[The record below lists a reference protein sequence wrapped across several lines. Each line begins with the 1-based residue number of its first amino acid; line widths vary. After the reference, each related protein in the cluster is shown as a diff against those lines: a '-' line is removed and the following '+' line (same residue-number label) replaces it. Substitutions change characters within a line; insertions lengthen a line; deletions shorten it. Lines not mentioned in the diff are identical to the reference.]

1 MSQGPSYEASHGVT
15 SEHHRDPA
23 GPTAGGSGAV
33 GSRPGA
39 AAGRIGPGVFSVS
52 ASNPR
57 GLEAA
62 LAWQLDR
69 LGSTAWRHWSL
80 KFQRMAFGY
89 SQEAGWHDAA
99 EAAAWLRGHELLYA
113 GVPPRGALVWYD
125 DGGVTRVACAL
136 GDGRVVGA
144 FADQGVALVDL
155 AGLSERSWSA
165 PLFPFAH

>member
-1 MSQGPSYEASHGVT
+1 MSQDVSQDMSHGV
-15 SEHHRDPA
+15 SQGSHHRDPA
-23 GPTAGGSGAV
+23 GPSVGRSGHHEW
-33 GSRPGA
+33 
-39 AAGRIGPGVFSVS
+39 SVT

-69 LGSTAWRHWSL
+69 VGSTAWRHWSL

-144 FADQGVALVDL
+144 LPDRGVALVALADL
-155 AGLSERSWSA
+155 SAGSVSWSA

>member
-1 MSQGPSYEASHGVT
+1 MSLGGSLGGSHGV
-15 SEHHRDPA
+15 SHGSHHRGPA
-23 GPTAGGSGAV
+23 GPAV
-33 GSRPGA
+33 GPPGRA
-39 AAGRIGPGVFSVS
+39 AQPEWAVT

-62 LAWQLDR
+62 LAWQLER

-80 KFQRMAFGY
+80 KFQRLAFGY

-125 DGGVTRVACAL
+125 AAGVTRVACAL

-144 FADQGVALVDL
+144 FADRGVALVAL
-155 AGLSERSWSA
+155 AELSEQSPSWSA

>member
-1 MSQGPSYEASHGVT
+1 MSHGV
-15 SEHHRDPA
+15 SHHRDPA
-23 GPTAGGSGAV
+23 GAAVARTGHGSGHEW
-33 GSRPGA
+33 
-39 AAGRIGPGVFSVS
+39 SVS
-52 ASNPR
+52 AANPR

-69 LGSTAWRHWSL
+69 IGSTAWRHWSL

-99 EAAAWLRGHELLYA
+99 EAAGWLRAHHFLYD

-125 DGGVTRVACAL
+125 DGVTRVACSL
-136 GDGRVVGA
+136 GDGRVIGA
-144 FADQGVALVDL
+144 FPDRGVSLVPLVSL
-155 AGLSERSWSA
+155 AELSAASPSWSA